1 MSIKSFK
8 CGSAAAAVA
17 AIGLVCLVGVQ
28 AQQNK
33 NNPAA
38 LLLRTNWVGYLVFG
52 KEDSMDAIA
61 HGAFPTTD
69 HQVEIGLRSDGTVV
83 WRNATR

>member
-1 MSIKSFK
+1 MKRNSLRA
-8 CGSAAAAVA
+8 GGAAVA
-17 AIGLVCLVGVQ
+17 LAVIGLLCLVGVQ

-33 NNPAA
+33 NNSGG

-52 KEDSMDAIA
+52 REDSIDAIA

-69 HQVEIGLRSDGTVV
+69 RQVEIGLRSDGTVV
-83 WRNATR
+83 WRKTSN